1 MQAIKTMGT
10 VKQYGDVV
18 AVDSVSLE
26 IDQGELF
33 ALLGVNGAGK
43 TTMVKMLSCLTK
55 STRGDALVGGYL
67 LYHQKKY

>member
-1 MQAIKTMGT
+1 MGT

-18 AVDSVSLE
+18 AVDSVILE

-43 TTMVKMLSCLTK
+43 P
-55 STRGDALVGGYL
+55 RW
-67 LYHQKKY
+67 